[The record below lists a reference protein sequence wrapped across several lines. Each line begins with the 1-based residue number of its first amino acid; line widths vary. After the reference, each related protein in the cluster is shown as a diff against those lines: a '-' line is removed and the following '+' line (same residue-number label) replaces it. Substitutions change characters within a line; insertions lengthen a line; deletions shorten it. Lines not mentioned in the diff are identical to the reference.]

1 MKIRIKSSNLKLIYI
16 IFLTLIFISYFCGFF
31 LKEDSSGGGE
41 IDFSLHIFKNF
52 ILFNSNDFFKIDW
65 ELYDS
70 TSLPL
75 HYILSK
81 LFLFS
86 ENPKI
91 YKFFWF
97 LISIIGFLFFYL
109 IFRKRFK
116 IKNKLNFELIFLAS
130 TILLS
135 PYYRTSAY
143 WGLEEN
149 LGIILMLI
157 TIYLY
162 FSFKE
167 KEETKFF
174 LFTIFF
180 ASLTFYSR
188 QSYLFLLVI
197 IFFLLLDK
205 SNFFSK
211 KNGILVTLFIF
222 FLLPTFYFF
231 FQWKGL
237 TPPVARSPSFNLNF
251 NNIPTIFNIYLIY
264 LVPFIIKFISFTK
277 VKLNLNFILT
287 LSIFFVIYFFIFQDY
302 SWTSNGSG
310 ILPKL
315 FKILW
320 FNDFFSKILLLLCSY
335 ISLIFILL
343 MFYKSIV
350 IILYFFLNLIIF
362 CSIDVVFQEYFDP
375 ICMIIILSFCSN
387 AYYKKTFINL
397 KHFIPVYSSIILIG
411 SILYRL

>member
-1 MKIRIKSSNLKLIYI
+1 MIRAKSFNIKLLYI
-16 IFLTLIFISYFCGFF
+16 IFIILILISYFFGFF
-31 LKEDSSGGGE
+31 LQEDSSGGGA
-41 IDFSLHIFKNF
+41 IDFSLHIFNNF
-52 ILFNSNDFFKIDW
+52 ILFKSNDFFKIDW

-81 LFLFS
+81 LFLFT
-86 ENPKI
+86 ENQKI

-97 LISIIGFLFFYL
+97 IISFIGFFFLYL
-109 IFRKRFK
+109 VLLKRFK
-116 IKNKLNFELIFLAS
+116 IKNRFDFELFFLAS

-135 PYYRTSAY
+135 PYYRTSAF

-157 TIYLY
+157 TIYFY

-167 KEETKFF
+167 MEETKFF
-174 LFTIFF
+174 LLTIFF

-211 KNGILVTLFIF
+211 KNSILVTLFVL
-222 FLLPTFYFF
+222 FLLPTIYFF

-237 TPPVARSPSFNLNF
+237 TPPVARSPSIKLNF
-251 NNIPTIFNIYLIY
+251 NNIPTILNIYLIY
-264 LVPFIIKFISFTK
+264 LFPFIIKFISFTK
-277 VKLNLNFILT
+277 IKMNFNFLIT

-315 FKILW
+315 FKIFWLDE
-320 FNDFFSKILLLLCSY
+320 FVSKILLLFCSF
-335 ISLIFILL
+335 ISSIFILL
-343 MFYKSIV
+343 MFSKSPV
-350 IILYFFLNLIIF
+350 IILYFIINLIIF
-362 CSIDVVFQEYFDP
+362 CSIEVVFQEYFDP

-387 AYYKKTFINL
+387 SYYKKTFINL
-397 KHFIPVYSSIILIG
+397 KQFIPIYSGIILIG
-411 SILYRL
+411 SIFYHL

>member
-1 MKIRIKSSNLKLIYI
+1 MIRAKSFNIKLLYI
-16 IFLTLIFISYFCGFF
+16 IFIILVLISYFFGFF
-31 LKEDSSGGGE
+31 LQEDSSGGGA
-41 IDFSLHIFKNF
+41 IDFSLHIFNNF
-52 ILFNSNDFFKIDW
+52 ILFKSNDFFKIDW

-81 LFLFS
+81 LFLFT
-86 ENPKI
+86 ENQKI

-97 LISIIGFLFFYL
+97 IISFIGFFFLYL
-109 IFRKRFK
+109 VLLKRFK
-116 IKNKLNFELIFLAS
+116 IKNRFDFELFFLAS

-135 PYYRTSAY
+135 PYYRTSAF

-157 TIYLY
+157 TIYFY

-167 KEETKFF
+167 MEETKFF
-174 LFTIFF
+174 LLTIFF

-211 KNGILVTLFIF
+211 KNSILVTLFVL
-222 FLLPTFYFF
+222 FLLPTIYFF

-237 TPPVARSPSFNLNF
+237 TPPVARSPSIKLNF
-251 NNIPTIFNIYLIY
+251 NNIPTILNIYLIY
-264 LVPFIIKFISFTK
+264 LFPFIIKFISFTK
-277 VKLNLNFILT
+277 IKMNFNFLIT

-315 FKILW
+315 FKIFWLDE
-320 FNDFFSKILLLLCSY
+320 FVSKILLLFCSF
-335 ISLIFILL
+335 ISFIFILL
-343 MFYKSIV
+343 MFSKSPV
-350 IILYFFLNLIIF
+350 IILYFIINLIIF
-362 CSIDVVFQEYFDP
+362 CSIEVVFQEYFDP

-387 AYYKKTFINL
+387 SYYKKTFINL
-397 KHFIPVYSSIILIG
+397 KQFIPIYSGIILIG
-411 SILYRL
+411 SIFYHL